1 MNKILK
7 NTVILTIITLVSGVA
22 LGGVYQITKE
32 PIAKAQEEAKQEAYQ
47 QVFEDADAFEVL
59 KVDAQE
65 AADAVASAGVDDGA
79 VIDEAV
85 EAIQGGEVIG
95 NRVRVKVVKNK
106 IAPPFKEAEFDIM
119 FGKGISK
126 VGDILDLAVKEN
138 IIEKSGAWF
147 AYNGSKIGQGREN
160 SKQYLS
166 DNPEMCAE
174 VEAKVRTR
182 YELPGSEETAEAE
195 ETKAK
200 ELKKGTR
207 AEASKAPGAKTEGAD
222 TPDAPRLS

>member
-47 QVFEDADAFEVL
+47 QVFQEGDAFEVL

-85 EAIQGGEVIG
+85 EAIQGGETIGYVITSTDPNG
-95 NRVRVKVVKNK
+95 Y
-106 IAPPFKEAEFDIM
+106 
-119 FGKGISK
+119 G
-126 VGDILDLAVKEN
+126 GDIQVSVGIQSDGTVSGIAILSISETAGLGMKAAEPDFYEQYSGKQTDHFYVSKDGGEGEEIDA
-138 IIEKSGAWF
+138 ISGATITSRAVTGAVNSSLGYF
-147 AYNGSKIGQGREN
+147 QNVLGGS
-160 SKQYLS
+160 
-166 DNPEMCAE
+166 
-174 VEAKVRTR
+174 
-182 YELPGSEETAEAE
+182 
-195 ETKAK
+195 
-200 ELKKGTR
+200 
-207 AEASKAPGAKTEGAD
+207 AD
-222 TPDAPRLS
+222 E

>member
-59 KVDAQE
+59 KVDVQE

-85 EAIQGGEVIG
+85 EAIQGGETIGYVITSTDPNG
-95 NRVRVKVVKNK
+95 Y
-106 IAPPFKEAEFDIM
+106 
-119 FGKGISK
+119 G
-126 VGDILDLAVKEN
+126 GDIQVSVGIQSDGTVSGIAILSISETAGLGMKAAEPDFYEQYSGKQTDHFYVSKDGGEGEEIDA
-138 IIEKSGAWF
+138 ISGATITSRAVTGAVNSSLGYF
-147 AYNGSKIGQGREN
+147 QNVLGGS
-160 SKQYLS
+160 
-166 DNPEMCAE
+166 
-174 VEAKVRTR
+174 
-182 YELPGSEETAEAE
+182 
-195 ETKAK
+195 
-200 ELKKGTR
+200 
-207 AEASKAPGAKTEGAD
+207 AD
-222 TPDAPRLS
+222 E

>member
-85 EAIQGGEVIG
+85 EAIQGDETIGYVITSTDPNG
-95 NRVRVKVVKNK
+95 Y
-106 IAPPFKEAEFDIM
+106 
-119 FGKGISK
+119 G
-126 VGDILDLAVKEN
+126 GDIQVSVGFKAMELSAVLR
-138 IIEKSGAWF
+138 SF
-147 AYNGSKIGQGREN
+147 PS
-160 SKQYLS
+160 
-166 DNPEMCAE
+166 
-174 VEAKVRTR
+174 VRPQV
-182 YELPGSEETAEAE
+182 LV
-195 ETKAK
+195 
-200 ELKKGTR
+200 
-207 AEASKAPGAKTEGAD
+207 
-222 TPDAPRLS
+222 

>member
-85 EAIQGGEVIG
+85 EAIQGGETIGYVITSTDPNG
-95 NRVRVKVVKNK
+95 Y
-106 IAPPFKEAEFDIM
+106 
-119 FGKGISK
+119 G
-126 VGDILDLAVKEN
+126 GDIQVSVGIQSDGTVSGIAILSISETAGLGMKADESEFKDQFKDKNV
-138 IIEKSGAWF
+138 EKFTYTKNGEKGDDKIDAISGATITTNAVTNAVDSALVYF
-147 AYNGSKIGQGREN
+147 QNTFQN
-160 SKQYLS
+160 
-166 DNPEMCAE
+166 
-174 VEAKVRTR
+174 
-182 YELPGSEETAEAE
+182 ELGGMINE
-195 ETKAK
+195 
-200 ELKKGTR
+200 
-207 AEASKAPGAKTEGAD
+207 
-222 TPDAPRLS
+222 

>member
-85 EAIQGGEVIG
+85 EAIQGGETIGYVITSTDPNG
-95 NRVRVKVVKNK
+95 Y
-106 IAPPFKEAEFDIM
+106 
-119 FGKGISK
+119 G
-126 VGDILDLAVKEN
+126 GDIQVSVGIQSDGTVSGIAILSIRETAGLGMKAAEPDFYEQYSGKQTDHFYVSKDGGEGEEIDA
-138 IIEKSGAWF
+138 ISGATITSRAVTGAVNSSLGYF
-147 AYNGSKIGQGREN
+147 QNVLGGS
-160 SKQYLS
+160 
-166 DNPEMCAE
+166 
-174 VEAKVRTR
+174 
-182 YELPGSEETAEAE
+182 
-195 ETKAK
+195 
-200 ELKKGTR
+200 
-207 AEASKAPGAKTEGAD
+207 AD
-222 TPDAPRLS
+222 E

>member
-85 EAIQGGEVIG
+85 EAIQAAK
-95 NRVRVKVVKNK
+95 R
-106 IAPPFKEAEFDIM
+106 
-119 FGKGISK
+119 
-126 VGDILDLAVKEN
+126 LDM
-138 IIEKSGAWF
+138 
-147 AYNGSKIGQGREN
+147 
-160 SKQYLS
+160 LS
-166 DNPEMCAE
+166 HPLT
-174 VEAKVRTR
+174 RTD
-182 YELPGSEETAEAE
+182 
-195 ETKAK
+195 
-200 ELKKGTR
+200 
-207 AEASKAPGAKTEGAD
+207 TEGYPGVCRYSKRWNCQRD
-222 TPDAPRLS
+222 CDPFHQ